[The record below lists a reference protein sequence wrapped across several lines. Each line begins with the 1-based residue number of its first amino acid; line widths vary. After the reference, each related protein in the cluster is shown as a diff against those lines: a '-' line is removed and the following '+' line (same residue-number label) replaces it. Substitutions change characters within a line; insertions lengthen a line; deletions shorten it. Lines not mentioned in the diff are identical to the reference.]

1 MNLENIEKLMYEIEL
16 ENDKLLEEE
25 EKLAEHNSDYQ
36 VWVNF
41 YNELN
46 QKNIENKIKI
56 NQLEEELKKITRKET
71 LLNGQLT
78 RKDKER
84 KEVIKKDIEKLNKE
98 IIVNNKNKK
107 DASETCKEIIEKSQ
121 NLESSKK
128 IKEIK
133 DNIDEKN
140 EQINTIYNDSKKYID
155 EYDEKINNV
164 IEQLKNASLN
174 NENDKVISY
183 SIELSKLQE
192 EKTGK
197 YYDSQKII
205 DFIKKNNLVSEQQ
218 EVLNNINNQE
228 INQNEVLDNNNKQ
241 EIQQQEILGIE
252 DKHPELSNKD
262 DIKEKM
268 KKAAETVRQNE
279 LKKESEIENDDLGQ
293 RIISTTEDLIK
304 NTPSQI
310 EELNLNRKNCAVQI
324 DSKDKEEQLKAYNYL
339 KNNINKTINNSS
351 SKEYDPEFE
360 KQRIEATDEILNDY
374 KNYNSNTEIS
384 NPIVEEPIE
393 IEPDS
398 EEFSVEEVTPINN
411 NEKLE
416 AFKEKLNDFKEF
428 YYGKSKPINIKNNT
442 IKIKNIAKLGLDKS
456 KMIISKLKNSKVV
469 AGAIENLKALENE
482 MNENRGRVGK
492 L

>member
-84 KEVIKKDIEKLNKE
+84 KEAIKKDIEKLNKE

-140 EQINTIYNDSKKYID
+140 EQITNIYNDSKKYID

-164 IEQLKNASLN
+164 IEQIKNASLN

-197 YYDSQKII
+197 YYDSQKVI

-218 EVLNNINNQE
+218 EEVLNNINNQE

-241 EIQQQEILGIE
+241 EIQQQILGIE
-252 DKHPELSNKD
+252 DKHPELSNQD

-268 KKAAETVRQNE
+268 EKAAETVRQNE
-279 LKKESEIENDDLGQ
+279 LKKESEKGNDDLGE
-293 RIISTTEDLIK
+293 RIISTTEDLLK
-304 NTPSQI
+304 QDNQVLNTSNDSNERI
-310 EELNLNRKNCAVQI
+310 FTDEERINPNYSWMNAQNAFNTSNLNNEVQM
-324 DSKDKEEQLKAYNYL
+324 DKDPVIEQP
-339 KNNINKTINNSS
+339 TI
-351 SKEYDPEFE
+351 
-360 KQRIEATDEILNDY
+360 
-374 KNYNSNTEIS
+374 
-384 NPIVEEPIE
+384 EEPIE

-416 AFKEKLNDFKEF
+416 VFKEKYNESKEF
-428 YYGKSKPINIKNNT
+428 IKNNT
-442 IKIKNIAKLGLDKS
+442 IKIKNITKLGLDKS

>member
-36 VWVNF
+36 VWVTF

-84 KEVIKKDIEKLNKE
+84 KEAIKKDIEKLNKE

-140 EQINTIYNDSKKYID
+140 EQITNIYNDSKKYID

-164 IEQLKNASLN
+164 IEQIKNASLN

-197 YYDSQKII
+197 YYDSQKVI

-218 EVLNNINNQE
+218 EEVLNNINNQE

-241 EIQQQEILGIE
+241 EIQQQILGIE
-252 DKHPELSNKD
+252 DKHPELSNQD

-268 KKAAETVRQNE
+268 EKAAETVRQNE
-279 LKKESEIENDDLGQ
+279 LKKESEKGNDDLGE
-293 RIISTTEDLIK
+293 RIISTTEDLLK
-304 NTPSQI
+304 QDNQVLNTSNDSNERI
-310 EELNLNRKNCAVQI
+310 FTDEERINPNYSWMNAQNAFNTSNLNNEVQM
-324 DSKDKEEQLKAYNYL
+324 DKDPVIEQP
-339 KNNINKTINNSS
+339 TI
-351 SKEYDPEFE
+351 
-360 KQRIEATDEILNDY
+360 
-374 KNYNSNTEIS
+374 
-384 NPIVEEPIE
+384 EEPIE

-416 AFKEKLNDFKEF
+416 VFKEKYNESKEF
-428 YYGKSKPINIKNNT
+428 IKNNT
-442 IKIKNIAKLGLDKS
+442 IKIKNITKLGLDKS

>member
-140 EQINTIYNDSKKYID
+140 EQITNIYNDSKKYID

-164 IEQLKNASLN
+164 IEQIKNASLN

-218 EVLNNINNQE
+218 EEVLNNINNQE

-241 EIQQQEILGIE
+241 ETQQQEILGIE
-252 DKHPELSNKD
+252 DKHPKLSNQD

-268 KKAAETVRQNE
+268 KKAVETVRQNE
-279 LKKESEIENDDLGQ
+279 LKKESEKGNDDLGE
-293 RIISTTEDLIK
+293 RIISTTEDLLK
-304 NTPSQI
+304 QDNQASNTSNDSNERI
-310 EELNLNRKNCAVQI
+310 FTDEERINPNYSWMNAQNAFNTSNLNNEVQM
-324 DSKDKEEQLKAYNYL
+324 DKDPVIEQP
-339 KNNINKTINNSS
+339 TI
-351 SKEYDPEFE
+351 
-360 KQRIEATDEILNDY
+360 
-374 KNYNSNTEIS
+374 
-384 NPIVEEPIE
+384 EEPIE

-416 AFKEKLNDFKEF
+416 VFKEKYNESKEF
-428 YYGKSKPINIKNNT
+428 IKNNT
-442 IKIKNIAKLGLDKS
+442 IKIKNITKLGLDKS

>member
-71 LLNGQLT
+71 LLNGQLP

-140 EQINTIYNDSKKYID
+140 EQINNIFDESKKYID
-155 EYDEKINNV
+155 KYDEKINNV
-164 IEQLKNASLN
+164 IEQIKNASLN

-218 EVLNNINNQE
+218 EEVLNNINNQE

-241 EIQQQEILGIE
+241 ETQQQEILGIE
-252 DKHPELSNKD
+252 DKDSKLSNQD
-262 DIKEKM
+262 DIKAKM

-279 LKKESEIENDDLGQ
+279 LNKESEKENDDLGE
-293 RIISTTEDLIK
+293 RIISTTEDLLKQDNQIS
-304 NTPSQI
+304 NTSNDSNERIFTDVERINPNYSWMNAQNAFNTG
-310 EELNLNRKNCAVQI
+310 NLNNEVQM
-324 DSKDKEEQLKAYNYL
+324 DKDTVIEQP
-339 KNNINKTINNSS
+339 TI
-351 SKEYDPEFE
+351 
-360 KQRIEATDEILNDY
+360 
-374 KNYNSNTEIS
+374 
-384 NPIVEEPIE
+384 EEPIE
-393 IEPDS
+393 IEPGS
-398 EEFSVEEVTPINN
+398 EELSVEEVTPIKN

-416 AFKEKLNDFKEF
+416 TFKEKLNDFKEF

>member
-36 VWVNF
+36 VWVTF

-107 DASETCKEIIEKSQ
+107 DASETCKEILEKSQ

-140 EQINTIYNDSKKYID
+140 EQITNIYNDSKKYID

-164 IEQLKNASLN
+164 IEQIKNASLN

-197 YYDSQKII
+197 YYDSQKVI
-205 DFIKKNNLVSEQQ
+205 DFIKKNNLVSAQQ
-218 EVLNNINNQE
+218 EEVLNNINNQE

-241 EIQQQEILGIE
+241 EIQQQILGIE
-252 DKHPELSNKD
+252 DKHPELSNQD

-268 KKAAETVRQNE
+268 EKAAETVRQNE
-279 LKKESEIENDDLGQ
+279 LKKESEKGNDDLGE
-293 RIISTTEDLIK
+293 RIISTTEDLLK
-304 NTPSQI
+304 QDNQVLNTSNDSNERI
-310 EELNLNRKNCAVQI
+310 FTDEERINPNYSWMNAQNAFNTSNLNNEVQM
-324 DSKDKEEQLKAYNYL
+324 DKDPVIEQP
-339 KNNINKTINNSS
+339 TI
-351 SKEYDPEFE
+351 
-360 KQRIEATDEILNDY
+360 
-374 KNYNSNTEIS
+374 
-384 NPIVEEPIE
+384 EEPIE

-416 AFKEKLNDFKEF
+416 VFKEKYNESKEF
-428 YYGKSKPINIKNNT
+428 IKNNT
-442 IKIKNIAKLGLDKS
+442 IKIKNITKLGLDKS

>member
-25 EKLAEHNSDYQ
+25 KKLAEHNSDYQ

-140 EQINTIYNDSKKYID
+140 EQINNIFDESKKYID
-155 EYDEKINNV
+155 KYDEKINNV
-164 IEQLKNASLN
+164 IEQIKNASLN

-218 EVLNNINNQE
+218 EEVLNNINNQE

-241 EIQQQEILGIE
+241 ETQQQEILGIE
-252 DKHPELSNKD
+252 DKDSKLSNQD
-262 DIKEKM
+262 DIAKM

-279 LKKESEIENDDLGQ
+279 LNKESEKENDDLGE
-293 RIISTTEDLIK
+293 RIISTTEDLLKQDNQIS
-304 NTPSQI
+304 NTSNDSNERIFTDEGRINPNYSWMNAQNAFNTG
-310 EELNLNRKNCAVQI
+310 NLNNEVQM
-324 DSKDKEEQLKAYNYL
+324 DKDPVIEQP
-339 KNNINKTINNSS
+339 TI
-351 SKEYDPEFE
+351 
-360 KQRIEATDEILNDY
+360 
-374 KNYNSNTEIS
+374 
-384 NPIVEEPIE
+384 EEPIE
-393 IEPDS
+393 IEPES
-398 EEFSVEEVTPINN
+398 EEFSVEEVTPIND

-416 AFKEKLNDFKEF
+416 AFKEKYNESKEF
-428 YYGKSKPINIKNNT
+428 IKNNT

>member
-140 EQINTIYNDSKKYID
+140 EQITNIYNDSKKYID

-218 EVLNNINNQE
+218 EEVLNNINNQE
-228 INQNEVLDNNNKQ
+228 IDQNEVLDNNNKQ

-252 DKHPELSNKD
+252 DKDSKLSNQD
-262 DIKEKM
+262 DIKAKM
-268 KKAAETVRQNE
+268 KKAAETVRQNK
-279 LKKESEIENDDLGQ
+279 LNKESEKENDDLGE
-293 RIISTTEDLIK
+293 RIISTTEDLLKQDNQIS
-304 NTPSQI
+304 NTSNDSNERIFTDEERINPNYSWMNAQNAFNTGNLNNEVQMDKEPVIEQPTI
-310 EELNLNRKNCAVQI
+310 EE
-324 DSKDKEEQLKAYNYL
+324 S
-339 KNNINKTINNSS
+339 
-351 SKEYDPEFE
+351 
-360 KQRIEATDEILNDY
+360 
-374 KNYNSNTEIS
+374 
-384 NPIVEEPIE
+384 IE

-398 EEFSVEEVTPINN
+398 EEFSVEEVTPNNN

-416 AFKEKLNDFKEF
+416 TFKEKLNDFKEF

>member
-192 EKTGK
+192 EKTSK

-205 DFIKKNNLVSEQQ
+205 DFIKKNNLVSVQQ
-218 EVLNNINNQE
+218 EELLNNINNQE
-228 INQNEVLDNNNKQ
+228 INQNEVLDHNNKQ

-252 DKHPELSNKD
+252 DKHPELSNQD

-293 RIISTTEDLIK
+293 RIISTTEDLLKQDNQIS
-304 NTPSQI
+304 NTSNDSNERI
-310 EELNLNRKNCAVQI
+310 FTDEERINPNYSWMNAQNAFNTGNLNNEVQM
-324 DSKDKEEQLKAYNYL
+324 DKEPVIEQP
-339 KNNINKTINNSS
+339 TI
-351 SKEYDPEFE
+351 
-360 KQRIEATDEILNDY
+360 
-374 KNYNSNTEIS
+374 
-384 NPIVEEPIE
+384 EEPIE
-393 IEPDS
+393 IEPGS
-398 EEFSVEEVTPINN
+398 EELSVEEVTPIKN

-416 AFKEKLNDFKEF
+416 TFKEKLNDFKEF

-482 MNENRGRVGK
+482 MNETRGRVGK

>member
-16 ENDKLLEEE
+16 ENDKLIEEE

-218 EVLNNINNQE
+218 EEVLNNINNQE
-228 INQNEVLDNNNKQ
+228 IDQNEVLDNNNKQ

-252 DKHPELSNKD
+252 DKHPELSNQD

-279 LKKESEIENDDLGQ
+279 LNKESEIRNDDLGE
-293 RIISTTEDLIK
+293 RIISTTEDLLKHNGQVSKPLNDSNERIFTDEERINPNYRWMNVQNAF
-304 NTPSQI
+304 NTG
-310 EELNLNRKNCAVQI
+310 NLNNEVQM
-324 DSKDKEEQLKAYNYL
+324 DKEPVIEQP
-339 KNNINKTINNSS
+339 TI
-351 SKEYDPEFE
+351 
-360 KQRIEATDEILNDY
+360 
-374 KNYNSNTEIS
+374 
-384 NPIVEEPIE
+384 EEPIE

-398 EEFSVEEVTPINN
+398 EELSVEEVTPIKN

-416 AFKEKLNDFKEF
+416 AFKEKYNESKEF
-428 YYGKSKPINIKNNT
+428 IKNNT

>member
-36 VWVNF
+36 VWVTF

-84 KEVIKKDIEKLNKE
+84 KEAIKKDIEKLNKE

-140 EQINTIYNDSKKYID
+140 EQITNIYNDSKKYID

-164 IEQLKNASLN
+164 IEQIKNASLN

-197 YYDSQKII
+197 YYDSQKVI
-205 DFIKKNNLVSEQQ
+205 DFIKKNNLVSAQQ
-218 EVLNNINNQE
+218 EEVLNNINNQE

-241 EIQQQEILGIE
+241 EIQQQILGIE
-252 DKHPELSNKD
+252 DKHPELSNQD

-268 KKAAETVRQNE
+268 EKAAETVRQNE
-279 LKKESEIENDDLGQ
+279 LKKESEKGNDDLGE
-293 RIISTTEDLIK
+293 RIISTTEDLLK
-304 NTPSQI
+304 QDNQVLNTSNDSNERI
-310 EELNLNRKNCAVQI
+310 FTDEERINPNYSWMNAQNAFNTSNLNNEVQM
-324 DSKDKEEQLKAYNYL
+324 DKDPVIEQP
-339 KNNINKTINNSS
+339 TI
-351 SKEYDPEFE
+351 
-360 KQRIEATDEILNDY
+360 
-374 KNYNSNTEIS
+374 
-384 NPIVEEPIE
+384 EEPIE

-416 AFKEKLNDFKEF
+416 VFKEKYNESKEF
-428 YYGKSKPINIKNNT
+428 IKNNT
-442 IKIKNIAKLGLDKS
+442 IKIKNITKLGLDKS

>member
-36 VWVNF
+36 VWVTF

-84 KEVIKKDIEKLNKE
+84 KEAIKKDIEKLNKE

-107 DASETCKEIIEKSQ
+107 DASETCKEILEKSQ

-140 EQINTIYNDSKKYID
+140 EQITNIYNDSKKYID

-164 IEQLKNASLN
+164 IEQIKNASLN

-218 EVLNNINNQE
+218 EEVLNNINNQE

-241 EIQQQEILGIE
+241 EIQQQILGIE
-252 DKHPELSNKD
+252 DKHPELSNQD

-268 KKAAETVRQNE
+268 EKAAETVRQNE
-279 LKKESEIENDDLGQ
+279 LKKESEKGNDDLGE
-293 RIISTTEDLIK
+293 RIISTTEDLLK
-304 NTPSQI
+304 QDNQVLNTSNDSNERI
-310 EELNLNRKNCAVQI
+310 FTDEERINPNYSWMNAQNAFNTSNLNNEVQM
-324 DSKDKEEQLKAYNYL
+324 DKDPVIEQP
-339 KNNINKTINNSS
+339 TI
-351 SKEYDPEFE
+351 
-360 KQRIEATDEILNDY
+360 
-374 KNYNSNTEIS
+374 
-384 NPIVEEPIE
+384 EEPIE

-416 AFKEKLNDFKEF
+416 VFKEKYNESKEF
-428 YYGKSKPINIKNNT
+428 IKNNT
-442 IKIKNIAKLGLDKS
+442 IKIKNITKLGLDKS

>member
-218 EVLNNINNQE
+218 E
-228 INQNEVLDNNNKQ
+228 EVLDNNNKQ

-252 DKHPELSNKD
+252 DKHPELSNQD

-279 LKKESEIENDDLGQ
+279 INKESEIRNDDLGQ
-293 RIISTTEDLIK
+293 RIISTTEDLLKHNGQVSKPLNDSNERIFTDEERINPNYRWMNAQNAF
-304 NTPSQI
+304 NTG
-310 EELNLNRKNCAVQI
+310 NLNNDVQM
-324 DSKDKEEQLKAYNYL
+324 DKEPVIEQP
-339 KNNINKTINNSS
+339 TI
-351 SKEYDPEFE
+351 
-360 KQRIEATDEILNDY
+360 
-374 KNYNSNTEIS
+374 
-384 NPIVEEPIE
+384 EEPIAL
-393 IEPDS
+393 EPDS

-416 AFKEKLNDFKEF
+416 VFKEKYNESKEF
-428 YYGKSKPINIKNNT
+428 IKNNT

>member
-36 VWVNF
+36 VWVTF

-56 NQLEEELKKITRKET
+56 NQLEEEFKKITRKET

-84 KEVIKKDIEKLNKE
+84 KEAIKKDIEKLNKE

-140 EQINTIYNDSKKYID
+140 EQITNIYNDSKKYID

-164 IEQLKNASLN
+164 IEQIKNASLN

-218 EVLNNINNQE
+218 EEVLNNINNQE

-241 EIQQQEILGIE
+241 EIQQQILGIE
-252 DKHPELSNKD
+252 DKHPELSNQD

-268 KKAAETVRQNE
+268 EKAAETVRQNE
-279 LKKESEIENDDLGQ
+279 LKKESEKGNDDLGE
-293 RIISTTEDLIK
+293 RIISTTEDLLK
-304 NTPSQI
+304 QDNQVLNTSNDSNERI
-310 EELNLNRKNCAVQI
+310 FTDEERINPNYSWMNAQNAFNTSNLNNEVQM
-324 DSKDKEEQLKAYNYL
+324 DKDPVIEQP
-339 KNNINKTINNSS
+339 TI
-351 SKEYDPEFE
+351 
-360 KQRIEATDEILNDY
+360 
-374 KNYNSNTEIS
+374 
-384 NPIVEEPIE
+384 EEPIE

-416 AFKEKLNDFKEF
+416 VFKEKYNESKEF
-428 YYGKSKPINIKNNT
+428 IKNNT
-442 IKIKNIAKLGLDKS
+442 IKIKNITKLGLDKS

>member
-16 ENDKLLEEE
+16 ENDKFLEEE

-107 DASETCKEIIEKSQ
+107 DASETCKEILEKSQ

-133 DNIDEKN
+133 DNIDKKN
-140 EQINTIYNDSKKYID
+140 EQINNIFDDSKKYID

-164 IEQLKNASLN
+164 IEQIKNASLN

-218 EVLNNINNQE
+218 QEEVLNNINN
-228 INQNEVLDNNNKQ
+228 Q

-252 DKHPELSNKD
+252 DKHPELNNQD

-279 LKKESEIENDDLGQ
+279 LNKQSEIESNDLEQ
-293 RIISTTEDLIK
+293 RIIDTTEDILKQNNQFSNPLDNSNERIFTDEERINSDYRWMNAQNAF
-304 NTPSQI
+304 NTG
-310 EELNLNRKNCAVQI
+310 NLNNDVQM
-324 DSKDKEEQLKAYNYL
+324 DKEPVIEQP
-339 KNNINKTINNSS
+339 TI
-351 SKEYDPEFE
+351 
-360 KQRIEATDEILNDY
+360 
-374 KNYNSNTEIS
+374 
-384 NPIVEEPIE
+384 EEPIE

-398 EEFSVEEVTPINN
+398 EELSVEEVTPINN

-416 AFKEKLNDFKEF
+416 VFKEKYNESKEF
-428 YYGKSKPINIKNNT
+428 IKNNT

>member
-84 KEVIKKDIEKLNKE
+84 KEVTKKDIEKLNKE

-192 EKTGK
+192 EKTSK

-205 DFIKKNNLVSEQQ
+205 DFIKKNNLVS
-218 EVLNNINNQE
+218 V
-228 INQNEVLDNNNKQ
+228 
-241 EIQQQEILGIE
+241 QQEILGIE
-252 DKHPELSNKD
+252 DKHPELSNQD

-324 DSKDKEEQLKAYNYL
+324 DSKDKEEQLKAYDYL
-339 KNNINKTINNSS
+339 KNNINQTINNSS

-360 KQRIEATDEILNDY
+360 KQRIEATDEILNEY

-398 EEFSVEEVTPINN
+398 EEFSVEEVTQINN

-416 AFKEKLNDFKEF
+416 AFKEKYNDSKEF
-428 YYGKSKPINIKNNT
+428 IKNNT